1 MDNFTLSVIFWLTA
15 GITLCVM
22 EVALPT
28 AFMEVIL
35 GISAII
41 VAGIALVIPSFGIQ
55 VAIWMVLSLILLVF
69 VRRFLPKPIP
79 FTMMDD
85 SRDAKTITSIPPG
98 DTGRVLYEGG
108 SWQARCG
115 DETLAIAANQKVYVV
130 ARKGNTLVVVP
141 STDAWPLDS

>member
-1 MDNFTLSVIFWLTA
+1 MNSFTLTVIFWLTA

-22 EVALPT
+22 EMVFPT
-28 AFMEVIL
+28 SFMEVIL
-35 GISAII
+35 GLSAII
-41 VAGIALVIPSFGIQ
+41 VAGVALVIPSFGIQ
-55 VAIWMVLSLILLVF
+55 VAIWMVLSLILLVL
-69 VRRFLPKPIP
+69 VRRFLPKPTP

-85 SRDAKTITSIPPG
+85 SRDAKTLTSIPPG

-115 DETLAIAANQKVYVV
+115 DETLAIAAHQKVYVV

-141 STDAWPLDS
+141 STDVWLLES

>member
-1 MDNFTLSVIFWLTA
+1 MDSFTVPVIFWFTA
-15 GITLCVM
+15 GITLCVI
-22 EVALPT
+22 EVVLPT

-41 VAGIALVIPSFGIQ
+41 VAGISLFVPSFGIQ
-55 VAIWMVLSLILLVF
+55 VAIWMALSLILVVL
-69 VRRFLPKPIP
+69 VRRFLPKPTS
-79 FTMMDD
+79 FSMMDD
-85 SRDAKTITSIPPG
+85 SRDAKTLTSIPPG

-115 DETLAIAANQKVYVV
+115 DKTLAIAANQKVYVV

-141 STDAWPLDS
+141 PTDAWPVDS

>member
-1 MDNFTLSVIFWLTA
+1 MDTFTLPVIFWLIV

-41 VAGIALVIPSFGIQ
+41 VAVLSLFIPSFGLQ
-55 VAIWMVLSLILLVF
+55 VAIWMVLSLILVIL

-85 SRDAKTITSIPPG
+85 SRDAKTLTAIPVG

-108 SWQARCG
+108 SWRARCG
-115 DETLAIAANQKVYVV
+115 DETLAIAADQKVYVV

-141 STDAWPLDS
+141 SADVWPLES

>member
-1 MDNFTLSVIFWLTA
+1 MENFTLTVIFWLTV

-41 VAGIALVIPSFGIQ
+41 VAGIALVIPSFGVQ
-55 VAIWMVLSLILLVF
+55 VAIWMVLSLTLLVLT
-69 VRRFLPKPIP
+69 RRFLPKPTP
-79 FTMMDD
+79 FTALDD
-85 SRDAKTITSIPPG
+85 SRDAKTLTSIPPG

-115 DETLAIAANQKVYVV
+115 DETLSLSANQKVYVV

-141 STDAWPLDS
+141 SADAWLMES